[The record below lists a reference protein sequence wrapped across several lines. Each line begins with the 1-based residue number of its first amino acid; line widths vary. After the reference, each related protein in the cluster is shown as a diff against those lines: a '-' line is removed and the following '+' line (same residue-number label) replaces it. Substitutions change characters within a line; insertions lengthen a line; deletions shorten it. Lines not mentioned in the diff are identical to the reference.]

1 MIKVNLLRTHAGRRK
16 KTLAPVITPQLPRIA
31 VVAVGLMVLVA
42 GSLGI
47 WWYLINVDIK
57 TLTVTRDELRIENAR
72 LQELKRQLDEFE
84 KKKQDRQARINLIEQ
99 LREFQTGPVL
109 LLNHVIQSIPG
120 NAQLWL
126 TLVEQKGDRI
136 EITGHTVRGETLPD
150 FMSNLSDS
158 GYFRTVDLE
167 LFEDQQRDAAKFTL
181 VCITTRKAPTE

>member
-1 MIKVNLLRTHAGRRK
+1 MIKVNLLRTHAGGRK
-16 KTLAPVITPQLPRIA
+16 KMRAPAIKPSLPRFA
-31 VVAVGLMVLVA
+31 VVAVAMIALVA
-42 GSLGI
+42 GGMGA
-47 WWYLINVDIK
+47 WWYLLSADIAA
-57 TLTVTRDELRIENAR
+57 LTVTRDELRIENAR
-72 LQELKRQLDEFE
+72 LQDLKRQLDEFE
-84 KKKQDRQARINLIEQ
+84 KKKQDRQARIDLIEQ
-99 LREFQTGPVL
+99 LRDYQTGPVL

-136 EITGHTVRGETLPD
+136 EITGHTVRGEILPD

-167 LFEDQQRDAAKFTL
+167 LFEDQQKDAAKFTL

>member
-1 MIKVNLLRTHAGRRK
+1 MIKVNLLRTHTGGRK
-16 KTLAPVITPQLPRIA
+16 KMRAPTMKLALPRVA
-31 VVAVGLMVLVA
+31 VVAVAMIVLVA
-42 GSLGI
+42 GGLGA
-47 WWYLINVDIK
+47 WWYLLSTDIQA
-57 TLTVTRDELRIENAR
+57 LTVTRDELRIENAR

-84 KKKQDRQARINLIEQ
+84 KKKQDRQARIDLIEQ
-99 LREFQTGPVL
+99 LRAFQTGPVL

-126 TLVEQKGDRI
+126 TLVEQRGDRI
-136 EITGHTVRGETLPD
+136 EITGHTTRGETLPD

-167 LFEDQQRDAAKFTL
+167 LFEDQQKESAKFTL